1 MKGWVVANIIC
12 MNKLKIEDPDNF
24 EFASVV
30 TKESKSRENES

>member
-1 MKGWVVANIIC
+1 MDWGLYYFG

-30 TKESKSRENES
+30 IKESKSSLR